1 MPAKPES
8 AMADFSTGLYAAVS
22 ILAMLFGRDR
32 APGTAAPAVEL
43 SLFDVMTDVMG
54 YAPGDFATP

>member
-1 MPAKPES
+1 
-8 AMADFSTGLYAAVS
+8 MADFSTGLYAAVS
-22 ILAMLFGRDR
+22 ILPMLFGRDR